1 MPSLLPAMTRFL
13 LLLACALTSA
23 GAAAQPAAPA
33 AAAEPLV
40 TRLGQSEQ
48 TRHNTTG
55 YYYHHL
61 PGEATIQVQVEG
73 TVLYPGLYEVAAD
86 TDLRRVLA
94 LAGGPRYDVRDR
106 QSDRRVEIRLLR
118 PYAGQVYGATLA
130 DAAVNPSLIPPLRHD
145 DVLLVDVIER
155 RRFSWQDAAT
165 VVGALGT
172 FGFLIQAAR

>member
-1 MPSLLPAMTRFL
+1 MASA
-13 LLLACALTSA
+13 ACA
-23 GAAAQPAAPA
+23 QPVAPT
-33 AAAEPLV
+33 AEQPV

-48 TRHNTTG
+48 TRQNTTG

-73 TVLYPGLYEVAAD
+73 TVLYPGLYEVGTE

-106 QSDRRVEIRLLR
+106 QSDRRVELRILR
-118 PYAGQVYGATLA
+118 PYAGQIYAATLA
-130 DAAVNPSLIPPLRHD
+130 DAAVNPSVIPPLRHD

-155 RRFSWQDAAT
+155 RRFGWQDAAT
-165 VVGALGT
+165 IVGALGT

>member
-1 MPSLLPAMTRFL
+1 MRLP
-13 LLLACALTSA
+13 LLLAALVA
-23 GAAAQPAAPA
+23 AVPLAAQPGTVATPDEAP
-33 AAAEPLV
+33 V

-73 TVLYPGLYEVAAD
+73 TVLYPGLYEVALG
-86 TDLRRVLA
+86 TDLRRLLA

-118 PYAGQVYGATLA
+118 PNVGQIYGATMA
-130 DAAVNPSLIPPLRHD
+130 DAAVNPALIPSLRHD
-145 DVLLVDVIER
+145 DTILVDVIER
-155 RRFSWQDAAT
+155 RRFGWQDAAT
-165 VVGALGT
+165 LVGALGT
-172 FGFLIQAAR
+172 LGFLLQAAR